1 MGMIYSDL
9 DTNFLNV
16 SEQHA
21 LPAGRYKICNTA
33 RGTTLIEGNDALA
46 YMITA
51 AALPTT
57 AEERLAALKSS
68 WIVKPGDTSQ
78 VIKVNTGEILIAIA
92 PQGDTSISITAM

>member
-21 LPAGRYKICNTA
+21 LSTGRFKICNTA
-33 RGTTLIEGNDALA
+33 RGRTLIEGNDALA

-57 AEERLAALKSS
+57 AEERLAALKSA

-78 VIKVNTGEILIAIA
+78 VIKVDAGEILIAIA